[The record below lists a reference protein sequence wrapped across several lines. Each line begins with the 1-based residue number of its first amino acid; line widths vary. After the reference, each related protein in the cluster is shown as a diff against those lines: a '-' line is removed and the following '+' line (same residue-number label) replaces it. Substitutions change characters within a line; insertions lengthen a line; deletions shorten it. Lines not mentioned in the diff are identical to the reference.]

1 MDTFKNLFR
10 SLKALQLIKHTIAHN
25 CLIKGKVNRDST
37 IDMMKG
43 LGILLVV
50 IGHVSE
56 NTLINKWIYSFHM
69 PAFFFISGCV
79 CHISKEKSD
88 FLKKKVRSLL
98 IPYLILSITTF
109 SYWATIERS
118 IRGQEHIAI
127 IGQLIGI
134 FIAQGGNQNYT
145 YNIVMW
151 FLPCLF
157 ICEITFYAIRKLI
170 HKKILICFTLLILS
184 MLGFT
189 IGQYIKFRLPW
200 SMDTMLIAIV
210 FYGAGYL
217 SYEKIKDYKFNVTIK
232 NLIFLTTL
240 SMIHI
245 YFVLQFYAGC
255 DMNGNFYSR
264 YFFLCSF
271 GGIGFMYMS
280 AKMINLKL
288 IKYLGINSLIIMGIH
303 EPVKRI
309 VIKITNVIMQIDIHT
324 LRQEIFWIM
333 ICTVIVLTCM
343 YPLII
348 IIENIN
354 QLMKNIQ
361 MKKDSV

>member
-1 MDTFKNLFR
+1 
-10 SLKALQLIKHTIAHN
+10 
-25 CLIKGKVNRDST
+25 
-37 IDMMKG
+37 MMKG

-56 NTLINKWIYSFHM
+56 NTSINKWIYSFHM
-69 PAFFFISGCV
+69 PEFFFISGCV
-79 CHISKEKSD
+79 CYISREKSD
-88 FLKKKVRSLL
+88 FLKKKIRSLL
-98 IPYLILSITTF
+98 VPYLIFSITTF
-109 SYWATIERS
+109 SYWATLERS

-157 ICEITFYAIRKLI
+157 ICEITFYAIRKQTR
-170 HKKILICFTLLILS
+170 KKIPICFTLLILS

-189 IGQYIKFRLPW
+189 IGQYINFRLPW
-200 SMDTMLIAIV
+200 SMDTMLVAIV
-210 FYGAGYL
+210 FYGIGYL
-217 SYEKIKDYKFNVTIK
+217 SYEKIKRYKLNFTLK
-232 NLIFLTTL
+232 NLFFLSAL
-240 SMIHI
+240 LLLHI

-255 DMNGNFYSR
+255 DMNNNFYSR

-271 GGIGFMYMS
+271 GGIGLMYMY
-280 AKMINLKL
+280 AKIIDLKL
-288 IKYLGINSLIIMGIH
+288 IKFLGINSLIIMGMH

-309 VIKITNVIMQIDIHT
+309 VIKIISVIIHIDIHT

-333 ICTVIVLTCM
+333 ICTVIVLICM
-343 YPLII
+343 YPLIV
-348 IIENIN
+348 IIENIKK
-354 QLMKNIQ
+354 LRKNTLAGVQ
-361 MKKDSV
+361 K